1 MRIAVIGGGAAGLS
15 AAWMLSRDHEAVLFE
30 AAAYLGGHANTMDVT
45 LGGRQ
50 VPVDTGF
57 IVFNEPNY
65 PNLTR
70 LFRAI
75 GAETEPSDM
84 SFSVSLGGG
93 RVEYFGSPLGVF
105 AQPSNLFRPDH
116 WRMLRDIRRF
126 SQEAPRLLA
135 AAGGDPISLGQ
146 MLERGGYSRA
156 FAREYLLPMAAA
168 IWSSTLEGILEF
180 PARSF
185 IQFFVNHGLLD
196 LTGPPPWRTV
206 RGGSRTYVARL
217 VETGRFE
224 ARRDAPVREIAR
236 TPGGVQVHAGS
247 GEAESFDQVVF
258 ATPADRTL
266 AILGAGASRLERKLL
281 GAFRY
286 QPNRA
291 VVHGD
296 RGLLPKRRRV
306 WASWN
311 YLAQDDGAGSDRVS
325 VSYWMN
331 RLQNLP
337 VSEPVIVSLN
347 PIRDPAP
354 ERVFAEFLYRHPQFD
369 QAAIKA
375 QGLMPAIQGVERTWF
390 CGSYCGYGFHED
402 AVQAGLAVAAA
413 LGTPAP
419 WADEIVPRSPA
430 ALAIGDPRM
439 AAAE

>member
-1 MRIAVIGGGAAGLS
+1 
-15 AAWMLSRDHEAVLFE
+15 
-30 AAAYLGGHANTMDVT
+30 
-45 LGGRQ
+45 
-50 VPVDTGF
+50 VDTGF
-57 IVFNEPNY
+57 IVYNEPNY

-75 GAETEPSDM
+75 GAETQPSDM

-116 WRMLRDIRRF
+116 WRMLRDIARF
-126 SQEAPRLLA
+126 NEEAPRLLA
-135 AAGGDPISLGQ
+135 APGGDPISLGE
-146 MLERGGYSRA
+146 MLERGGYSSA

-168 IWSSTLEGILEF
+168 IWSSTLDGILDF

-185 IQFFVNHGLLD
+185 IRFFVNHGLLSVN
-196 LTGPPPWRTV
+196 GQPQWRTV
-206 RGGSRTYVARL
+206 RGGSREYVACL
-217 VETGRFE
+217 VKSGRFE
-224 ARRDAPVREIAR
+224 ARRSSPVHAITR

-247 GEAESFDQVVF
+247 GEAERFDQVVF

-266 AILGAGASRLERKLL
+266 AILGASASALERKLL

-296 RGLLPKRRRV
+296 RDLLPRRRRV

-311 YLAQDDGAGSDRVS
+311 YLAQDDGSGSNRVS

-337 VSEPVIVSLN
+337 LSAPVIVSLN
-347 PIRDPAP
+347 PIREPAAN
-354 ERVFAEFLYRHPQFD
+354 RVFAEFLYQHPQFD
-369 QAAIKA
+369 HAVIEA
-375 QGLMPAIQGVERTWF
+375 QRLMPGIQGGQRAWF

-413 LGTPAP
+413 LGAPAP
-419 WADEIVPRSPA
+419 WADEITPRSPA
-430 ALAIGDPRM
+430 ALAVGELQM

>member
-15 AAWMLSRDHEAVLFE
+15 AAWMLSRDHETVLFE

-45 LGGRQ
+45 LGGRK

-57 IVFNEPNY
+57 IVYNEPNY

-105 AQPSNLFRPDH
+105 AQPSNLIRPDH

-126 SQEAPRLLA
+126 AQDAPRLLA
-135 AAGGDPISLGQ
+135 APGGDPISLGQ

-196 LTGPPPWRTV
+196 HKRSPPWRTV
-206 RGGSRTYVARL
+206 RGGSRAYVVRL

-224 ARRDAPVREIAR
+224 VRRDTSVHAITRN
-236 TPGGVQVHAGS
+236 PGGVQVHAGS
-247 GEAESFDQVVF
+247 GEVETFDQVVL

-291 VVHGD
+291 VVHQD
-296 RGLLPKRRRV
+296 RSLLPKRRRV

-311 YLAQDDGAGSDRVS
+311 YLAHDDPSGSERVS

-337 VSEPVIVSLN
+337 VADPVIVSLN
-347 PIRDPAP
+347 PIREPAAD
-354 ERVFAEFLYRHPQFD
+354 RVFAEFLYQHPQFD
-369 QAAIKA
+369 HAAIEA
-375 QGLMPAIQGVERTWF
+375 QTQMPAIQGVQRTWF

-402 AVQAGLAVAAA
+402 ALQAGLTVAAA
-413 LGTPAP
+413 LGSPAP

-430 ALAIGDPRM
+430 ALTVGQARM
-439 AAAE
+439 AAE

>member
-15 AAWMLSRDHEAVLFE
+15 AAWMLSSAHQTVLFE
-30 AAAYLGGHANTMDVT
+30 AADYLGGHANTID
-45 LGGRQ
+45 LPLAGGLL
-50 VPVDTGF
+50 PVDTGF
-57 IVFNEPNY
+57 IVYNEPNY

-70 LFRAI
+70 LFDAI

-93 RVEYFGSPLGVF
+93 QVEYFGSPLGLF
-105 AQPSNLFRPDH
+105 AQPKNLLRPDH

-126 SQEAPRLLA
+126 YGAAPKLLET
-135 AAGGDPISLGQ
+135 AGGDPISLGQ
-146 MLERGGYSRA
+146 MLERGGYSTA
-156 FAREYLLPMAAA
+156 FVREYLLPMAAA
-168 IWSSTLEGILEF
+168 IWSSTLEGVLEF

-185 IQFFVNHGLLD
+185 IQFFVNHGLLSVN
-196 LTGPPPWRTV
+196 GQPPWRTV
-206 RGGSRTYVARL
+206 RGGSREYVARL
-217 VETGRFE
+217 VQTGRFTV
-224 ARRDAPVREIAR
+224 RKNAPVRAIER
-236 TPGGVQVHAGS
+236 TPAGVQIQAGQ
-247 GEAESFDQVVF
+247 GAAERFDQIVF

-266 AILGAGASRLERKLL
+266 AILGAGATGLERRLL
-281 GAFRY
+281 GVFRY

-296 RGLLPKRRRV
+296 RALLPKRRRV

-311 YLAQDDGAGSDRVS
+311 YLAQDTQSGPHRVS

-337 VSEPVIVSLN
+337 VSEPVVVSLN
-347 PIRDPAP
+347 PLHEPAR
-354 ERVFAEFLYRHPQFD
+354 ERVFAEFLYQHPQFD
-369 QAAIKA
+369 QGAIEA
-375 QGLMPAIQGVERTWF
+375 QGLMPSIQGRQGTWF

-402 AVQAGLAVAAA
+402 AVQAGLSVAAA

-419 WADEIVPRSPA
+419 WAHEITPRSPA
-430 ALAIGDPRM
+430 ALAVGQTQM